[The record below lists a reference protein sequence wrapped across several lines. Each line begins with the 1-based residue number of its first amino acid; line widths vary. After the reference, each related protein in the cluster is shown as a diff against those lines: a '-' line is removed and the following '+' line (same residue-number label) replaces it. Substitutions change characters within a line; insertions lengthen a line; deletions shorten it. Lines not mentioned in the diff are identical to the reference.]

1 MSYDRA
7 VPRHIKLRGGF
18 FFVVCISVSYMLSN
32 TSIQSNIHV
41 GTLGRSV
48 RKMFIVCKVLVVLR
62 GQTDASAER
71 PCELSLGRLSTF
83 KKIQ

>member
-18 FFVVCISVSYMLSN
+18 FCSMHIRSYMLSN
-32 TSIQSNIHV
+32 TSILSNILV

-48 RKMFIVCKVLVVLR
+48 RKMFIVCKVLFR
-62 GQTDASAER
+62 
-71 PCELSLGRLSTF
+71 TF
-83 KKIQ
+83 DDIQKKIQ

>member
-18 FFVVCISVSYMLSN
+18 FCSMHIRSYMLSN
-32 TSIQSNIHV
+32 TSILSNILV

-48 RKMFIVCKVLVVLR
+48 RKLFIVCKVLVVLR